1 MNFDK
6 VMLGLKGGRNFS
18 KSNWVNKFITMQIPT
33 EISADI
39 VPKMTSL
46 NEKIKNL
53 ISKANDGTISYEN
66 QVLLVNI
73 NKEGKTVATYYIP
86 TWEDIFAEDWFEC

>member
-46 NEKIKNL
+46 NEKLKI
-53 ISKANDGTISYEN
+53 
-66 QVLLVNI
+66 
-73 NKEGKTVATYYIP
+73 
-86 TWEDIFAEDWFEC
+86 